1 MNKKYKVVRLVKIC
15 NFAKNFFMKKIIS
28 VVGARPNFIKIAPI
42 HKAFQRYSD
51 NITHLICHT
60 GQHFDEKMSKV
71 FFDELQMPKPNFY
84 LGIGGGSHAEQT
96 ARIMVE
102 FEKILLEEKPDL
114 VIVPGDVNSTI
125 AASLVASKLH
135 IPIAHVESGLRSFD
149 RKMPEEINRVLTDH
163 ISEFLFVT
171 EKSGIENLKIEG
183 IDSTKVFFTG
193 NVMIDSLVN
202 FLPHINDSKILDELG
217 VNAGNYVL
225 ATFHRPSNV
234 DDESNLSNLIDAVN
248 SISLERTIVFPIHPR
263 TMNNLKKYNLANKLN
278 SNIIVLGPIGYIDFL
293 SLTKN
298 AELVITDSGG
308 IQEETTFLG
317 VQCITVRDNTE
328 RPSTSEIGTNHMIG
342 TDFDKVVISA
352 KSILSGKVKEGKIP
366 ELWDGK
372 ASHRITDIIYNTLKS

>member
-1 MNKKYKVVRLVKIC
+1 
-15 NFAKNFFMKKIIS
+15 MKKVIS

-42 HKAFQRYSD
+42 HKAFQKYKKD
-51 NITHLICHT
+51 INHLICHT

-71 FFDELQMPKPNFY
+71 FFDELQMPKPDYY

-102 FEKILLEEKPDL
+102 FEKILLDEQPDL
-114 VIVPGDVNSTI
+114 IIVPGDVNSTI

-163 ISEFLFVT
+163 ISDFLFVT
-171 EKSGIENLKIEG
+171 EKSGLDNLKVEG
-183 IDSTKVFFTG
+183 IDSSKVYFTG

-202 FLPHINDSKILDELG
+202 FLPHINKSQILEDLG
-217 VNAGNYVL
+217 LTKGEYVL

-234 DDESNLSNLIDAVN
+234 DEQSSLVKLIDAVN
-248 SISLERTIVFPIHPR
+248 RISTSRKVVFPIHPR
-263 TMNNLKKYNLANKLN
+263 TMNNLKKYGLSDKLN
-278 SNIIVLGPIGYIDFL
+278 DNIIVLEPIGYIDFL

-298 AELVITDSGG
+298 AELVVTDSGG

-328 RPSTSEIGTNHMIG
+328 RPSTSDIGTNHMIG
-342 TDFDKVVISA
+342 TDFDKVVMASHE
-352 KSILSGKVKEGKIP
+352 ILNGQLKEGKVP
-366 ELWDGK
+366 ELWDGH
-372 ASHRITDIIYNTLKS
+372 ASDRITEILFNSL

>member
-1 MNKKYKVVRLVKIC
+1 
-15 NFAKNFFMKKIIS
+15 MKKVIS

-42 HKAFQRYSD
+42 HKAFQKYSD
-51 NITHLICHT
+51 DIQHLICHT
-60 GQHFDEKMSKV
+60 GQHFDNKMSKV
-71 FFDELQMPKPNFY
+71 FFDELQMPKPDYY
-84 LGIGGGSHAEQT
+84 LGIGGGSHAQQT

-102 FEKILLEEKPDL
+102 FEKILLDEKPDL
-114 VIVPGDVNSTI
+114 IIVPGDVNSTI
-125 AASLVASKLH
+125 AASLVAAKLH

-163 ISEFLFVT
+163 ISDYLFVT
-171 EKSGIENLKIEG
+171 EKSGLENLQIEG
-183 IDSTKVFFTG
+183 IDSSKVYFTG

-202 FLPHINDSKILDELG
+202 FLPHINKSEILKELG
-217 VNAGNYVL
+217 LTKGTYVL

-234 DDESNLSNLIDAVN
+234 DEQVSLSKLIDAVN
-248 SISLERTIVFPIHPR
+248 RISTSRKVVFPIHPR
-263 TMNNLKKYNLANKLN
+263 TMNNLKKYRLSDKLN
-278 SNIIVLGPIGYIDFL
+278 DNIIVLEPIGYIDFL

-298 AELVITDSGG
+298 AELVVTDSGG

-342 TDFDKVVISA
+342 TDFDKVVEAS
-352 KSILSGKVKEGKIP
+352 KEILSGKIKKGKVP

-372 ASHRITDIIYNTLKS
+372 ASDRITEIIYKSL

>member
-1 MNKKYKVVRLVKIC
+1 
-15 NFAKNFFMKKIIS
+15 MKKVIS

-42 HKAFQRYSD
+42 HKAFQKYRKD
-51 NITHLICHT
+51 IKHLICHT
-60 GQHFDEKMSKV
+60 GQHFDDKMSKV
-71 FFDELQMPKPNFY
+71 FFDDLQMPKPDYF
-84 LGIGGGSHAEQT
+84 LGIGGGSHAQQT

-102 FEKILLEEKPDL
+102 FEKIILDEKPDL
-114 VIVPGDVNSTI
+114 IIVPGDVNSTI

-163 ISEFLFVT
+163 ISDYLFVT
-171 EKSGIENLKIEG
+171 EKSGLDNLQIEG
-183 IDSTKVFFTG
+183 INSSKVYFTG

-202 FLPHINDSKILDELG
+202 FLPHINKSEILEDLG
-217 VNAGNYVL
+217 LTKGTYVL

-234 DDESNLSNLIDAVN
+234 DEEVSLTKLIDAVN
-248 SISLERTIVFPIHPR
+248 KISKYRKVVFPIHPR
-263 TMNNLKKYNLANKLN
+263 TMNNMKKYGLSDKLTN
-278 SNIIVLGPIGYIDFL
+278 NIVVLEPIGYIDFL

-298 AELVITDSGG
+298 AELVVTDSGG

-342 TDFDKVVISA
+342 TNFDKVIEAS
-352 KSILSGKVKEGKIP
+352 KEILSGKIKNGRVP

-372 ASHRITDIIYNTLKS
+372 ASDRITEIIYNSL

>member
-1 MNKKYKVVRLVKIC
+1 
-15 NFAKNFFMKKIIS
+15 MKKIIS

-42 HKAFQRYSD
+42 HKSFQKYKSEI
-51 NITHLICHT
+51 NHLICHT

-71 FFDELQMPKPNFY
+71 FFDELQMPKPDYY
-84 LGIGGGSHAEQT
+84 LGIGGGSHAVQT
-96 ARIMVE
+96 SRIMVE

-135 IPIAHVESGLRSFD
+135 IPVAHVESGLRSFD
-149 RKMPEEINRVLTDH
+149 RKMPEEVNRVLTDH
-163 ISEFLFVT
+163 ISDYLFVT
-171 EKSGIENLKIEG
+171 EKSGITNLENEG
-183 IDSTKVFFTG
+183 IDSQKVYFTG

-202 FLPHINDSKILDELG
+202 FMPHIDRSEIVNELG
-217 VNAGNYVL
+217 IESGKYVL

-234 DDESNLSNLIDAVN
+234 DEEDSLSRLISSVN
-248 SISLERTIVFPIHPR
+248 EISKLRTVVFPIHPR
-263 TMNNLKKYNLANKLN
+263 TRNNLKKYGLFDKIGD
-278 SNIIVLGPIGYIDFL
+278 NIIVLEPIGYIDFL

-328 RPSTSEIGTNHMIG
+328 RPITSEIGTNHMIG
-342 TDFDKVVISA
+342 TDFDKVIIAA
-352 KSILSGKVKEGKIP
+352 KEILSGKIKDGVKP
-366 ELWDGK
+366 DLWDGK
-372 ASHRITDIIYNTLKS
+372 ASERIVDIVHKALVK